1 MHLIVSSCVLANAN
15 SFFVMCDVVS
25 QEIQASLHLGSYL
38 CTLAAQKFVYCSA
51 LLIVNRKPQKFM
63 FLDDGGIRSQWDV
76 TEKRELSG
84 AKLNEICRAAG
95 AWGFYG

>member
-1 MHLIVSSCVLANAN
+1 
-15 SFFVMCDVVS
+15 
-25 QEIQASLHLGSYL
+25 
-38 CTLAAQKFVYCSA
+38 
-51 LLIVNRKPQKFM
+51 M
-63 FLDDGGIRSQWDV
+63 FPDDGGIRSQWDV